1 MRHLRKGRKL
11 GRVRSQRRALF
22 KTLLGSLIMR
32 EKIETTEAK
41 AKEAKGKIDKIIT
54 TAKKIKMNSKKLSA
68 IRALKRELP
77 EQAVKKLSGE
87 FSDKFSGRNSGYAR
101 IIKLNPRKSDGA
113 RMAIIEFVD

>member
-11 GRVRSQRRALF
+11 GRIKKQRVALF

-41 AKEAKGKIDKIIT
+41 AKEAKSKIDRIINR
-54 TAKKIKMNSKKLSA
+54 AKKSRTGSDRSLVFREIKK
-68 IRALKRELP
+68 ILP
-77 EQAVKKLSGE
+77 EKASEKLMGD
-87 FSDKFSGRNSGYAR
+87 FLDKFSKRNSGYTR

-113 RMAIIEFVD
+113 RKAIIEFVD